1 LFLPAT
7 VAVPQAGGSGGAP
20 AQAGDEASAKGQTVV
35 YLLQDERPVAGFALA
50 DLVRPG
56 SQQAVDR
63 LREME
68 VEVSMITADSEAV
81 ADDLGIEHYFAQVL
95 LEHEDQKVSQLQAQ
109 GVIVAINAQLLR
121 RVGIGTS

>member
-1 LFLPAT
+1 M
-7 VAVPQAGGSGGAP
+7 
-20 AQAGDEASAKGQTVV
+20 
-35 YLLQDERPVAGFALA
+35 AGFALA
-50 DLVRPG
+50 DLVRSR

-81 ADDLGIEHYFAQVL
+81 ADDLVGIEHHFAQVL
-95 LEHEDQKVSQLQAQ
+95 LKHKDQKVSQLQAQ